1 MRRNYFNNAILTL
14 TLLLV
19 GATAALAQTG
29 PMRGVVVTKGADGKD
44 TPVAEA
50 QIDVY
55 RTDLPGKY
63 NTKTNKKG
71 EFAFAGLPFVGTY
84 VITASAPNFSPD
96 ILANIRVGEDEKKLT
111 ISAGDGK
118 RYTEAE
124 AKTAAK
130 GGAAKPASGGGESAA
145 DKKKRE
151 EAEAKNREIMDKN
164 KKVEESNAVLNRTFK
179 AGGEALSLGNTA
191 LSAKNYEE
199 AKKHFSASIAQYD
212 EGLAADAEQP
222 ALLTNKAVALKGRGV
237 ANFNNSTVVS
247 DNDAKSAALE
257 AARNDFRAAAETA
270 TKAVDMLK
278 AQTPPTDAAAQ
289 TSYNSNKFAA
299 ISVRAECMRL
309 FVTKVDASQVDAGIA
324 AYQEYLAIE
333 IDPAKKSK
341 SQLDLAGMI
350 FDANVFD
357 KALAEYQKVLVDQ
370 PDNPEALVRC
380 GMALFN
386 LAYIANDKI
395 KFQEAANY
403 LQRFVEKAPDTHP
416 FKQDAVAVLD
426 TLKKEQNVKPEKA
439 NPKSTPTR
447 RKP

>member
-1 MRRNYFNNAILTL
+1 MRRNYFYNVILTL
-14 TLLLV
+14 ALLLA
-19 GATAALAQTG
+19 GATASLAQVS
-29 PMRGVVVTKGADGKD
+29 PMRGIVLTKGADGKE
-44 TPVAEA
+44 TPVADA
-50 QIDVY
+50 QVDVF
-55 RTDLPGKY
+55 RIDLPGKF
-63 NTKTNKKG
+63 NIKTNKKG
-71 EFAFAGLPFVGTY
+71 EFVFAGLPLVGTY
-84 VITASAPNFSPD
+84 VITVSAPNYSPD
-96 ILANIRVGEDEKKLT
+96 ILANLRVGEDEKKFILGP
-111 ISAGDGK
+111 GDGK
-118 RYTEAE
+118 RYSEAE
-124 AKTAAK
+124 AKAVAK
-130 GGAAKPASGGGESAA
+130 GGAAKAVTSGESAE

-151 EAEAKNREIMDKN
+151 EYEKQVAEINTKNAKVQNVNET
-164 KKVEESNAVLNRTFK
+164 LTRTFK
-179 AGGEALSLGNTA
+179 SGGDALAAGNTA

-199 AKKHFSASIAQYD
+199 AKKQYSASVGQYD

-237 ANFNNSTVVS
+237 AQFNASTTIT
-247 DNDAKSAALE
+247 DNDAKNASLE

-278 AQTPPTDAAAQ
+278 AQTAPTEAAAQ
-289 TSYNSNKFAA
+289 TSYNNNKFAA

-309 FVTKVDASQVDAGIA
+309 FVTKVDAAQVETGIA
-324 AYQEYLAIE
+324 AYQEYIAAE
-333 IDPAKKSK
+333 PDPVKKGK
-341 SQLDLAGMI
+341 AQLDLASMV

-357 KALAEYQKVLVDQ
+357 KALVEYQKVLVEQ

-386 LAYIANDKI
+386 LAYLANDKT

-403 LQRFVEKAPDTHP
+403 LQRFVEKAPDSHP

-439 NPKSTPTR
+439 TPTR